1 MTVVSTIT
9 RAGTM
14 DLEDVGNM
22 MDEVIV
28 EDDLDMEIDNEEETK
43 KHYERNN
50 KRTATIATS
59 AAETVQNIRKRVPL
73 MLQPKLSNKKLLQ
86 VDLLDDEETLDW
98 LKEVVKTLVDKNPS
112 LLESVVN
119 RLWKTHQNNPYDVV
133 HFFITN
139 RLSERIIQDMRAFVN
154 EVRTHNSL

>member
-43 KHYERNN
+43 KHYERNH

-86 VDLLDDEETLDW
+86 VDLLAM
-98 LKEVVKTLVDKNPS
+98 K
-112 LLESVVN
+112 
-119 RLWKTHQNNPYDVV
+119 R
-133 HFFITN
+133 
-139 RLSERIIQDMRAFVN
+139 R
-154 EVRTHNSL
+154 